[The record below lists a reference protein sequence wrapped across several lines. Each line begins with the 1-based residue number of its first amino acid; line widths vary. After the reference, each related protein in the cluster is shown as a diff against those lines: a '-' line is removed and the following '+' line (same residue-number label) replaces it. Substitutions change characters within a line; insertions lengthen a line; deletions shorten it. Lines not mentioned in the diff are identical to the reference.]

1 MSQDWLPVKILIF
14 IFAGLTI
21 PEFELERTNIQT
33 MSAKSP
39 ENEKNWY
46 AIFTKPRSEKKVLQR
61 MQDHEIEAFLPL
73 VKTVRQWSD
82 RKKTLEVPLIPSYIF
97 VCLPEKELY
106 RTLPIQGTVSVLK
119 HLGKPAKIREVEIEN
134 LRILSN
140 NSESHNIEPGISV
153 SKGDDVEVTNG
164 PFMGLIATCINEGK
178 NHRVVV
184 NIDSLGSSF
193 NVNIPLSFL
202 RKIEK
207 KTIKDN

>member
-1 MSQDWLPVKILIF
+1 MSWDWTSVKILIF

-21 PEFELERTNIQT
+21 PLLELGKTNIQT

-46 AIFTKPRSEKKVLQR
+46 AIFTKPRSEKKVFQR
-61 MQDHEIEAFLPL
+61 MQDNDIETFLPL

-97 VCLPEKELY
+97 VYLPEKELY

-140 NSESHNIEPGISV
+140 NIESHNIEPGISV

-164 PFMGLIATCINEGK
+164 PFMGLIATCVNEGK

-202 RKIEK
+202 RKIQK
-207 KTIKDN
+207 KTVENK

>member
-1 MSQDWLPVKILIF
+1 MN
-14 IFAGLTI
+14 A
-21 PEFELERTNIQT
+21 N
-33 MSAKSP
+33 SP

-46 AIFTKPRSEKKVLQR
+46 AIFTKPRSEKKVYQR
-61 MQDHEIEAFLPL
+61 MIDNEIDAFLPL

-97 VCLPEKELY
+97 VNLPEKELY
-106 RTLPIQGTVSVLK
+106 KTLPIQGTVSVLK
-119 HLGKPAKIREVEIEN
+119 HLGKPAKIREVEIDN

-140 NSESHNIEPGISV
+140 NSESHNISQGMSV

-202 RKIEK
+202 RKIKKEK
-207 KTIKDN
+207 EKIR

>member
-1 MSQDWLPVKILIF
+1 
-14 IFAGLTI
+14 
-21 PEFELERTNIQT
+21 
-33 MSAKSP
+33 MSANSP
-39 ENEKNWY
+39 EIEKNWY
-46 AIFTKPRSEKKVLQR
+46 AIFTKPRSEKKVYQR
-61 MQDHEIEAFLPL
+61 MKDNEIEAFLPL

-97 VCLPEKELY
+97 VHMPEKELY
-106 RTLPIQGTVSVLK
+106 KTLPIQGTVSVLK
-119 HLGKPAKIREVEIEN
+119 HLGKPARIREVEIDN

-140 NSESHNIEPGISV
+140 NSESHNITQGISV

-164 PFMGLIATCINEGK
+164 PFMGLIATCVNEGK

-202 RKIEK
+202 RKIKKEK
-207 KTIKDN
+207 EKIR

>member
-1 MSQDWLPVKILIF
+1 MSTKPPD
-14 IFAGLTI
+14 
-21 PEFELERTNIQT
+21 
-33 MSAKSP
+33 
-39 ENEKNWY
+39 NEKNWY
-46 AIFTKPRSEKKVLQR
+46 AIFTKPRSEKKVYQR
-61 MQDHEIEAFLPL
+61 MLDNEIEAFLPL

-106 RTLPIQGTVSVLK
+106 KTLPIQGTVSVLK
-119 HLGKPAKIREVEIEN
+119 HLGKPAKIREVEIDN

-140 NSESHNIEPGISV
+140 NSDRHNITMDMIV

-164 PFMGLIATCINEGK
+164 PFMGLIATCVNEGK

-184 NIDSLGSSF
+184 NIDSMGSSF

-202 RKIEK
+202 RKLEK
-207 KTIKDN
+207 TN